1 MLTGVIF
8 QVREFRINNQCKAN
22 QMAVDKAPD
31 PHAIPVGQA
40 SSHVDRLNAL
50 WKLSVQGGL
59 SDPERIRAMLDMAA
73 QVLDMDLVVLG
84 EFDEH
89 YIARYVSDRLGV
101 FPEGTVLP
109 AETTL
114 CHIVHRSRTPYH
126 VADLA
131 AHPLHAQDALVTE
144 LGLRTYS
151 GIPVL
156 VGDEARWVLAFL
168 RRRSDAPPDSV
179 DIAYMDLIADWLGNA
194 LYQSAQK
201 ELLQRIALTDPLT
214 GLPNRRAA
222 EERLQLE
229 RARTPR
235 DGHGFALAL
244 IDLDH
249 FKMVN
254 DRYGHAVGDEVLKA
268 VARRFESGLR
278 KGDWVARWG
287 GEEFLFVLHGSTAE
301 EAARI
306 IDRLAGHARA
316 KPIQTSVGA
325 ISVSFSAGV
334 AAFDTNDTET
344 LPMLEKI
351 DHALYRAKADGRDQV
366 RMATHTHVPWNSALL
381 RQALAERRVRQASQV
396 IVDLQTGRTVADEAL
411 ARIETATGEIIEAR
425 DFVDMAEGLG
435 LMAEIDR
442 QVIHGV
448 MQGCVVR
455 MEQGGSSDFAHFVNV
470 SPQFLARRD
479 LVEEMLENAMHYCQ
493 TCSAMLGPVKP
504 IVLELT
510 ERQRIVS
517 LEKLRADLQPFIDFG
532 FRLALD
538 DFGSGYSSYL
548 YLAHLPVK
556 FLKIEGWLVANMRL
570 DRKVAG
576 IVESL
581 ANFAR
586 KEGVQTVA
594 EHVEDAETARILA
607 DMGVDY
613 GQGWHFG
620 RPQLV

>member
-1 MLTGVIF
+1 MLPVKES
-8 QVREFRINNQCKAN
+8 V
-22 QMAVDKAPD
+22 
-31 PHAIPVGQA
+31 PHVPPA
-40 SSHVDRLNAL
+40 SPGSAHVDRLNAL

-59 SDPERIRAMLDMAA
+59 SDPQRIRAMLDMAA
-73 QVLDMDLVVLG
+73 KVLDMDLVVLG
-84 EFDEH
+84 EFGEH
-89 YIARYVSDRLGV
+89 YTARYVSDRLGV

-109 AETTL
+109 AETAL
-114 CHIVHRSRTPYH
+114 CHIVHQSRTPYH
-126 VADLA
+126 IGDLA

-151 GIPVL
+151 GIPVS

-168 RRRSDAPPDSV
+168 RRRAESPPDAV

-201 ELLQRIALTDPLT
+201 DLLQRIALTDPLT

-222 EERLQLE
+222 EERLQTE
-229 RARTPR
+229 KARTPR
-235 DGHGFALAL
+235 DGRGFALAL
-244 IDLDH
+244 VDLDH

-278 KGDWVARWG
+278 EGDWVARWG
-287 GEEFLFVLHGSTAE
+287 GEEFLFVLHGSTVE
-301 EAARI
+301 EAASI
-306 IDRLAGHARA
+306 MERLAGQARA
-316 KPIQTSVGA
+316 TPVQTSVGA
-325 ISVSFSAGV
+325 ISLSFSAGV
-334 AAFDTNDTET
+334 AAFGTNDSEI

-366 RMATHTHVPWNSALL
+366 RMAAHTHVPWNSALL
-381 RQALAERRVRQASQV
+381 RQALTDNRVRQASQV
-396 IVDLQTGRTVADEAL
+396 IVDLQSGRTIADEAL
-411 ARIETATGEIIEAR
+411 ARIETASGEIVEAK

-442 QVIHGV
+442 QVIRNV
-448 MQGCVVR
+448 MARCITR
-455 MEQGGSSDFAHFVNV
+455 MNAGGPADFAHFVNV

-479 LVEEMLENAMHYCQ
+479 LVEEMLENAIGYCQ
-493 TCSAMLGPVKP
+493 TCSVLPGPVKP

-548 YLAHLPVK
+548 YLAHLPVS
-556 FLKIEGWLVANMRL
+556 FLKIEGWLVSHMSR

-586 KEGVQTVA
+586 KEGMRTVA
-594 EHVEDAETARILA
+594 EHVEDAETARMLA

-620 RPQLV
+620 RPQLG

>member
-1 MLTGVIF
+1 MQPV
-8 QVREFRINNQCKAN
+8 NQS
-22 QMAVDKAPD
+22 D
-31 PHAIPVGQA
+31 PIVPLVSQGGT
-40 SSHVDRLNAL
+40 HVDRLNAL
-50 WKLSVQGGL
+50 WKLSVQPGL
-59 SDPERIRAMLDMAA
+59 SDAERIRAMLAMAA
-73 QVLDMDLVVLG
+73 EVLDMDLVVLG
-84 EFDEH
+84 ELGEH
-89 YIARYVSDRLGV
+89 CTARYVSDRLGV
-101 FPEGTVLP
+101 FPEGSRQAMDVS
-109 AETTL
+109 L
-114 CHIVHRSRTPYH
+114 CHDVYH
-126 VADLA
+126 TCAPSHIADLT
-131 AHPLHAQDALVTE
+131 AHPLHASNPMVVE
-144 LGLRTYS
+144 FGMRTFS
-151 GIPVL
+151 GIPVS

-168 RRRSDAPPDSV
+168 RRRPDSPPDAV
-179 DIAYMDLIADWLGNA
+179 DVAYMGLIADWLGNA
-194 LYQSAQK
+194 LHQSAQK
-201 ELLQRIALTDPLT
+201 DLLQRIALTDPLT

-222 EERLQLE
+222 EERLQTE

-244 IDLDH
+244 VDLDH

-268 VARRFESGLR
+268 VARRFESGMR
-278 KGDWVARWG
+278 EGDWVARWG
-287 GEEFLFVLHGSTAE
+287 GEEFLFVLHGCTVE
-301 EAARI
+301 EAAGI
-306 IDRLAGHARA
+306 MERLAGQARA
-316 KPIQTSVGA
+316 TPIQTGVGT

-334 AAFDTNDTET
+334 AAFGVNDSET

-366 RMATHTHVPWNSALL
+366 RMAAQSHMPWNSALL
-381 RQALAERRVRQASQV
+381 RQALAENRVRQASQV
-396 IVDLQTGRTVADEAL
+396 IVDLQSGLAIADEAL
-411 ARIETATGEIIEAR
+411 ARIETATGEMVEAK

-442 QVIHGV
+442 RVVRDV
-448 MQGCVVR
+448 MQRCVTR
-455 MEQGGSSDFAHFVNV
+455 MDQGGSIDFAHFVNV

-479 LVEEMLENAMHYCQ
+479 LVEEMLSNAMGYCQ

-510 ERQRIVS
+510 ERQRIIS

-548 YLAHLPVK
+548 YLAHLPVS
-556 FLKIEGWLVANMRL
+556 FLKIEGWLVSHMRQ

-586 KEGVQTVA
+586 KEGVLTVA

-620 RPQLV
+620 RPQLA

>member
-1 MLTGVIF
+1 MV
-8 QVREFRINNQCKAN
+8 VEFG
-22 QMAVDKAPD
+22 M
-31 PHAIPVGQA
+31 
-40 SSHVDRLNAL
+40 
-50 WKLSVQGGL
+50 
-59 SDPERIRAMLDMAA
+59 
-73 QVLDMDLVVLG
+73 
-84 EFDEH
+84 
-89 YIARYVSDRLGV
+89 
-101 FPEGTVLP
+101 
-109 AETTL
+109 
-114 CHIVHRSRTPYH
+114 RTF
-126 VADLA
+126 
-131 AHPLHAQDALVTE
+131 
-144 LGLRTYS
+144 S
-151 GIPVL
+151 GIPVS

-168 RRRSDAPPDSV
+168 RRRPDSPPDAV
-179 DIAYMDLIADWLGNA
+179 DVAYMGLIADWLGNA
-194 LYQSAQK
+194 LHQSAQK
-201 ELLQRIALTDPLT
+201 DLLQRIALTDPLT

-222 EERLQLE
+222 EERLQTE

-244 IDLDH
+244 VDLDH

-268 VARRFESGLR
+268 VARRFESGMR
-278 KGDWVARWG
+278 EGDWVARWG
-287 GEEFLFVLHGSTAE
+287 GEEFLFVLHGCPVE
-301 EAARI
+301 EAAGI
-306 IDRLAGHARA
+306 MERLAGQARA
-316 KPIQTSVGA
+316 TPIQTGVGT

-334 AAFDTNDTET
+334 AAFGVNDSET

-366 RMATHTHVPWNSALL
+366 RMAAQSSMPWNSALL
-381 RQALAERRVRQASQV
+381 RQALAENRVRQASQV
-396 IVDLQTGRTVADEAL
+396 IVDLQSGLAIADEAL
-411 ARIETATGEIIEAR
+411 ARIETATGEMVEAK

-442 QVIHGV
+442 RVVRDV
-448 MQGCVVR
+448 MQRCVTR
-455 MEQGGSSDFAHFVNV
+455 MDQGGSIDFAHFVNV

-479 LVEEMLENAMHYCQ
+479 LVEEMLSNAMGYCQ

-510 ERQRIVS
+510 ERQRIIS

-548 YLAHLPVK
+548 YLAHLPVS
-556 FLKIEGWLVANMRL
+556 FLKIEGWLVSHMRQ

-586 KEGVQTVA
+586 KEGVLTVA

-620 RPQLV
+620 RPQLA

>member
-1 MLTGVIF
+1 M
-8 QVREFRINNQCKAN
+8 QDQAY
-22 QMAVDKAPD
+22 ADAPSR
-31 PHAIPVGQA
+31 PGHV
-40 SSHVDRLNAL
+40 HVDRLNAL
-50 WKLSVQGGL
+50 WKLSVRSGL
-59 SDPERIRAMLDMAA
+59 TDPERIRAMLAMAA
-73 QVLDMDLVVLG
+73 DVLDMDLVVLG
-84 EFDEH
+84 EFGEF
-89 YIARYVSDRLGV
+89 YTARYVSDRLGL
-101 FPEGTVLP
+101 FPEGTELEP
-109 AETTL
+109 EAAL
-114 CHIVHRSRTPYH
+114 CHVVHQTRTPAHY
-126 VADLA
+126 ADLA
-131 AHPLHAQDALVTE
+131 ADPGHARDPLVTE

-151 GIPVL
+151 GIPVS

-168 RRRSDAPPDSV
+168 RQRSESPPDAV
-179 DIAYMDLIADWLGNA
+179 DIAYMELIADWLGNA
-194 LYQSAQK
+194 LHQSAQK
-201 ELLQRIALTDPLT
+201 DLLQRIALSDPLT

-222 EERLQLE
+222 EERLQKE

-244 IDLDH
+244 VDLDH

-254 DRYGHAVGDEVLKA
+254 DRYGHAVGDEVLKS

-278 KGDWVARWG
+278 EGDWVARWG
-287 GEEFLFVLHGSTAE
+287 GEEFLFVLHGSTVE
-301 EAARI
+301 EAASI
-306 IDRLAGHARA
+306 MERLAGQARST
-316 KPIQTSVGA
+316 PVQTSVGS
-325 ISVSFSAGV
+325 ISLSFSAGV
-334 AAFDTNDTET
+334 AAFGTNDSET
-344 LPMLEKI
+344 LPMLERI
-351 DHALYRAKADGRDQV
+351 DHALYRAKAEGRDQV
-366 RMATHTHVPWNSALL
+366 RMAAHTHVPWSGALL
-381 RQALAERRVRQASQV
+381 RQALADNGVRLASQF
-396 IVDLQTGRTVADEAL
+396 IVDLQSGQAIADEAL
-411 ARIETATGEIIEAR
+411 ARIETAAGDIVEAK

-442 QVIHGV
+442 QVIRNV
-448 MQGCVVR
+448 MQRCVAR
-455 MEQGGSSDFAHFVNV
+455 MDQGGSPDFAHFVNI

-479 LVEEMLENAMHYCQ
+479 LVEEMLENAMGYCQ
-493 TCSAMLGPVKP
+493 TCSVMLGPVKP

-538 DFGSGYSSYL
+538 DFGSGFSSYL
-548 YLAHLPVK
+548 YLANLPVS
-556 FLKIEGWLVANMRL
+556 FLKIEGWLVSNMRK

-586 KEGVQTVA
+586 KEGMRTVA

-620 RPQLV
+620 RPQLA

>member
-1 MLTGVIF
+1 MVPVNESG
-8 QVREFRINNQCKAN
+8 QCASPAS
-22 QMAVDKAPD
+22 Q
-31 PHAIPVGQA
+31 G

-50 WKLSVQGGL
+50 WKLSVKSGL

-73 QVLDMDLVVLG
+73 RVLDMDLVVLG
-84 EFDEH
+84 EFGDN
-89 YIARYVSDRLGV
+89 YTARYASDRLGV

-109 AETTL
+109 VEAAL
-114 CHIVHRSRTPYH
+114 CHVVHQSRTPYH
-126 VADLA
+126 IEDLA
-131 AHPLHAQDALVTE
+131 AHPLHAQDILVTE
-144 LGLRTYS
+144 LGMRTYS
-151 GIPVL
+151 GLPVAA
-156 VGDEARWVLAFL
+156 GSEARWVLAFL
-168 RRRSDAPPDSV
+168 RRRSESPPDAV

-194 LYQSAQK
+194 LHQSAQK
-201 ELLQRIALTDPLT
+201 DLLQRIALTDPLT

-222 EERLQLE
+222 EERLQKE
-229 RARTPR
+229 RARIPR

-244 IDLDH
+244 VDLDH

-254 DRYGHAVGDEVLKA
+254 DRYGHAVGDEMLKA
-268 VARRFESGLR
+268 VARRFEAGLR
-278 KGDWVARWG
+278 EGDWVARWG
-287 GEEFLFVLHGSTAE
+287 GEEFLFVLHGSSAQDATATLE
-301 EAARI
+301 
-306 IDRLAGHARA
+306 RLASLTRSTPVQTAVG
-316 KPIQTSVGA
+316 PIA
-325 ISVSFSAGV
+325 LSFSAGV
-334 AAFDTNDTET
+334 AAFGPNDGDI
-344 LPMLEKI
+344 LPMLEEI
-351 DHALYRAKADGRDQV
+351 DMALYRAKAEGRDQV
-366 RMATHTHVPWNSALL
+366 QVAAARTPFTWNGALL
-381 RQALAERRVRQASQV
+381 RQTLAEQRVRYAAQV
-396 IVDLQTGRTVADEAL
+396 IVDLQSGKAIADEAL
-411 ARIETATGEIIEAR
+411 ARIETATGDVVEAK

-442 QVIHGV
+442 QVIRNV
-448 MQGCVVR
+448 MQRCVVR
-455 MEQGGSSDFAHFVNV
+455 MDQGGPTDFAHFVNV

-479 LVEEMLENAMHYCQ
+479 LVEEMLENAMNYCQ

-548 YLAHLPVK
+548 YLAHLPVS
-556 FLKIEGWLVANMRL
+556 FLKIEGWLVSHMRQ

-586 KEGVQTVA
+586 KEGMLTVA
-594 EHVEDAETARILA
+594 EHVEDAETARILT

-620 RPQLV
+620 RPQLA

>member
-1 MLTGVIF
+1 MQPV
-8 QVREFRINNQCKAN
+8 NQS
-22 QMAVDKAPD
+22 D
-31 PHAIPVGQA
+31 PVVPRVSQGDT
-40 SSHVDRLNAL
+40 HVDRLNAL
-50 WKLSVQGGL
+50 WKLSVQPGL
-59 SDPERIRAMLDMAA
+59 SDAERIRAMLDMAA
-73 QVLDMDLVVLG
+73 KVLDVDLVVLG
-84 EFDEH
+84 EFGAH
-89 YIARYVSDRLGV
+89 YTARYVSDRLGA
-101 FPEGTVLP
+101 FPEGTVLMV
-109 AETTL
+109 ETVL
-114 CHIVHRSRTPYH
+114 CHAVHLTRQPSH
-126 VADLA
+126 IADLRE
-131 AHPLHAQDALVTE
+131 HPLYADHALVNQ
-144 LGLRTYS
+144 LGLRAYS
-151 GIPVL
+151 GLPVS
-156 VGDEARWVLAFL
+156 VGEDSRWVLAFL
-168 RRRSDAPPDSV
+168 RQHRESPHDAV
-179 DIAYMDLIADWLGNA
+179 DVAYMGLIADWLGNA
-194 LYQSAQK
+194 LHQSAQK
-201 ELLQRIALTDPLT
+201 DLLQRIALTDPLT
-214 GLPNRRAA
+214 GLANRRAA
-222 EERLQLE
+222 EERLQRE

-244 IDLDH
+244 VDLDH

-278 KGDWVARWG
+278 EGDWVARWG
-287 GEEFLFVLHGSTAE
+287 GEEFLFVLHGSTVE
-301 EAARI
+301 EAASVME
-306 IDRLAGHARA
+306 RLVSQARSA
-316 KPIQTSVGA
+316 PIQTSVGA

-334 AAFDTNDTET
+334 AAFGVNDSEI

-366 RMATHTHVPWNSALL
+366 RMATQSSVPWNSALL
-381 RQALAERRVRQASQV
+381 RQALAENRVRQASQV
-396 IVDLQTGRTVADEAL
+396 IVDLQSGLAIADEAL
-411 ARIETATGEIIEAR
+411 ARIETPTGEMVEAK

-442 QVIHGV
+442 QVIRNV
-448 MQGCVVR
+448 MQRCVTR
-455 MEQGGSSDFAHFVNV
+455 MDQGGASDFAHFVNV

-479 LVEEMLENAMHYCQ
+479 LVEEMLNNAMGYCQ
-493 TCSAMLGPVKP
+493 TCSVLLGPVKP

-548 YLAHLPVK
+548 YLAHLPVS
-556 FLKIEGWLVANMRL
+556 FLKIEGWLVSHMRQ

-586 KEGVQTVA
+586 KEGMLTVA

-620 RPQLV
+620 RPQLA